1 MVIAPSTMLVYLS
14 VVLSPPK
21 LLDQIQLFL
30 LSVGV
35 QSHINFW
42 PWSGKK
48 AIGSWRF
55 VIAHC
60 PLHNSS
66 FLSFFIAL
74 YM

>member
-35 QSHINFW
+35 QSHINF
-42 PWSGKK
+42 
-48 AIGSWRF
+48 
-55 VIAHC
+55 
-60 PLHNSS
+60 
-66 FLSFFIAL
+66 
-74 YM
+74 